1 MTVDLFAV
9 QRHETYG
16 NKPGVNLYRLRFIT
30 AEHVVLW
37 TVLVLVMLQSKSIL
51 IYQTP
56 YHFCSQIFK
65 RGKMSLLG
73 ELHPPTATA
82 YWGF

>member
-1 MTVDLFAV
+1 MTVDLFAA

-16 NKPGVNLYRLRFIT
+16 NKPRVNLYRLRFIT

-56 YHFCSQIFK
+56 YHFSSPIFK
-65 RGKMSLLG
+65 
-73 ELHPPTATA
+73 
-82 YWGF
+82 